1 MESLAEP
8 LAEIFAGVGRAH
20 RKTIGVR
27 QLVYG
32 RGWRVAAGRGRG
44 RSSRQ
49 LPETSGGAPTG
60 RILITLSGGIRGCWW
75 LGGDG
80 DSAIGQEGK
89 ARAAPAWDRIHG
101 LVARRTCGPLERQG
115 DAVIRRNLF

>member
-20 RKTIGVR
+20 RTTIGVR
-27 QLVYG
+27 HLAYG
-32 RGWRVAAGRGRG
+32 RGWRVASSRGRG
-44 RSSRQ
+44 RRNRQ
-49 LPETSGGAPTG
+49 LPGTSEGAPTG
-60 RILITLSGGIRGCWW
+60 RILITLSGGIRGCWC

-89 ARAAPAWDRIHG
+89 ARAAPAGDRIHG
-101 LVARRTCGPLERQG
+101 LVARKTCGPLERQG
-115 DAVIRRNLF
+115 DAVIKRNLF

>member
-20 RKTIGVR
+20 QKTIGVR
-27 QLVYG
+27 HLAYG
-32 RGWRVAAGRGRG
+32 RGWRVASSRGRG
-44 RSSRQ
+44 RRNRQ
-49 LPETSGGAPTG
+49 LPGTSEGAPTG
-60 RILITLSGGIRGCWW
+60 RILITLSGGIRGCWC

-89 ARAAPAWDRIHG
+89 ARAAPAGDRIHG
-101 LVARRTCGPLERQG
+101 LVARKTCGPLERQG
-115 DAVIRRNLF
+115 DAVIKRSLF